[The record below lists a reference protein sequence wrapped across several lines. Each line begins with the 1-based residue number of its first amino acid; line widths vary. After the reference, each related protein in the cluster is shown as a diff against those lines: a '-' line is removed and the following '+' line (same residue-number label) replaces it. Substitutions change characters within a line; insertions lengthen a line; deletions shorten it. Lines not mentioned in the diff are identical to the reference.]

1 MLGLQVPLLTDADR
15 MNDGFGTSGQ
25 PHDRL
30 LTWPY
35 QEKNTMFYDSSQQKA
50 VALSDAERARQVQVC
65 CIYSCMETT
74 FPIPACNCAES
85 IQVPCMRSQ
94 SMLLLLH
101 VYLPSWIV

>member
-50 VALSDAERARQVQVC
+50 VALSDAERARQVQVAAH
-65 CIYSCMETT
+65 T
-74 FPIPACNCAES
+74 PAWRRPFLFLPA
-85 IQVPCMRSQ
+85 IVLSQ
-94 SMLLLLH
+94 FKCR
-101 VYLPSWIV
+101 V